1 MHDCYK
7 GIVFPAGVA
16 PLPDDYFSGTR
27 IMAQSVG
34 IEKKFETKGL
44 YSFAVFKIDHH
55 AWLKLK
61 CNLDGAPT
69 ERLVPVYIA
78 KSKGSCHANY
88 IADKTNELARENSE
102 CFD

>member
-44 YSFAVFKIDHH
+44 YSFTVFKTDRH
-55 AWLKLK
+55 AWMKLK
-61 CNLDGAPT
+61 CNLGGAAT
-69 ERLVPVYIA
+69 NRVVPVYIE
-78 KSKGSCHANY
+78 KSKRSYYANY
-88 IADKTNELARENSE
+88 IAEKTNELARENS
-102 CFD
+102 

>member
-34 IEKKFETKGL
+34 IEKNLRPKGFIHSL
-44 YSFAVFKIDHH
+44 F
-55 AWLKLK
+55 LKL
-61 CNLDGAPT
+61 
-69 ERLVPVYIA
+69 IA
-78 KSKGSCHANY
+78 TLG
-88 IADKTNELARENSE
+88 
-102 CFD
+102 